1 LYKQLKI
8 KIMTVGDMLDI
19 LEGLDQ
25 NTEVRF
31 ASQPNYPF
39 EYNINDVVV
48 VEVENKR
55 NGHSEEIV
63 YLGEGSQI
71 GYLPGDVSI
80 ELGWR

>member
-1 LYKQLKI
+1 MSKRISLKL
-8 KIMTVGDMLDI
+8 TD
-19 LEGLDQ
+19 
-25 NTEVRF
+25 
-31 ASQPNYPF
+31 
-39 EYNINDVVV
+39 INDVVV

-55 NGHSEEIV
+55 TGHSEEIV